1 MFFQRPLL
9 TLIFGQIEPLVMDN
23 ANTYFFLSALSYP
36 FLAVYN
42 SGAALFRSMNNSKIS
57 MVTSVGMNLIN
68 IAGNA
73 LTIYGFH
80 MGVTGAGLSSLI
92 SRAAG
97 AAAMLVLLQN
107 PHNLIHIE
115 HIWKPELR
123 PRMIRNILQ
132 IGIPNGLENGMFQ
145 IGKILVQSLIASFGT
160 AAIAANAV
168 ASSVASLAQIPGGAI
183 GLGMITVV
191 GQCVGARA
199 YRQARSYTLKL
210 TGVSYA
216 SLIAM
221 NLISLVL
228 LDPLIGMYNLSPE
241 GMELA
246 RLILLWQIG
255 VSSAL
260 WPASFT
266 LPNGLRAANDVKFT
280 MLVSIFSMWVFRI
293 GFSYLLAQWLQM
305 GLLGVWLAMYVDWAV
320 RIVFFLFR
328 FFRGRWMNKQII

>member
-1 MFFQRPLL
+1 
-9 TLIFGQIEPLVMDN
+9 
-23 ANTYFFLSALSYP
+23 
-36 FLAVYN
+36 
-42 SGAALFRSMNNSKIS
+42 
-57 MVTSVGMNLIN
+57 
-68 IAGNA
+68 
-73 LTIYGFH
+73 
-80 MGVTGAGLSSLI
+80 
-92 SRAAG
+92 
-97 AAAMLVLLQN
+97 MLVLLQN

-191 GQCVGARA
+191 GQCVGARD

-255 VSSAL
+255 VSSVL